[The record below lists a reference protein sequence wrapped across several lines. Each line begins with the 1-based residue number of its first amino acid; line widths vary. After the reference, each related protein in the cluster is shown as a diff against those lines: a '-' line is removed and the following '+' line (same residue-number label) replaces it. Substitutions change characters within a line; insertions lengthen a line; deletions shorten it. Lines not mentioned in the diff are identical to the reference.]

1 GGAPCAATVGSTPP
15 VPGRFQTESSMSSH
29 PDVLVVGAGAVGAST
44 ARALALTGAR
54 VTVISPAPLAGEGW
68 RAAAGMLAAQI
79 EAGPGDPM
87 FSLAVAGRAFY
98 RREAPVLLAST
109 GFDIGL
115 HQGGILQVASRD
127 TDVATF
133 KAKVAWQRQQ
143 AET

>member
-1 GGAPCAATVGSTPP
+1 
-15 VPGRFQTESSMSSH
+15 
-29 PDVLVVGAGAVGAST
+29 
-44 ARALALTGAR
+44 
-54 VTVISPAPLAGEGW
+54 APLAGEGW

-143 AET
+143 AETAEFLEPEDVREGWPWLEPGHGALWAPEDG